1 MAFWDRLHSSVYC
14 ALAQFIQFEININL
28 NYIECNNVLNM
39 VFVCLLEMVTKFRK
53 KKNELWKGK
62 VSANMISGNF
72 ERRKTTA
79 TMKLVYSNGE
89 KMQLI

>member
-1 MAFWDRLHSSVYC
+1 MQQCIKYGICV
-14 ALAQFIQFEININL
+14 FIGNGHQIS
-28 NYIECNNVLNM
+28 
-39 VFVCLLEMVTKFRK
+39 RK
-53 KKNELWKGK
+53 KKGLWKGK

-89 KMQLI
+89 KTQLI

>member
-1 MAFWDRLHSSVYC
+1 MAFWDPLHSSVYC

-39 VFVCLLEMVTKFRK
+39 VFVCLLEMVTKFRNK
-53 KKNELWKGK
+53 KEELWKGK
-62 VSANMISGNF
+62 VLANMISGNF

-89 KMQLI
+89 KTQLI

>member
-1 MAFWDRLHSSVYC
+1 MQQCIKYGICV
-14 ALAQFIQFEININL
+14 FIGNGHQISQQ
-28 NYIECNNVLNM
+28 
-39 VFVCLLEMVTKFRK
+39 

-62 VSANMISGNF
+62 VLANMISGNF

-89 KMQLI
+89 KTQLI